1 MSGSFANHS
10 ENAGEFAFWV
20 CAASPT
26 QPKSDSSY
34 FLEALGEYCAIFYHI
49 RWSVCLN
56 QVTIG
61 PKLILEHSDRQPLDP
76 VRRLAL
82 PEFREAL
89 MNHAPDGVLEET
101 PAGLATRLNLP
112 FKNLLLL
119 TRALTH
125 RSYINEHPEALEDN
139 ERLEFL
145 GDAVLDFITGAWLYN
160 HFPEKAEGDLTRLRS
175 ALVCTEQLAEF
186 ARALDL
192 GPAMRLGHGED
203 QAGGRQRDVLLC
215 ATFEALIGALY
226 IQNDISEVQRFIHPM
241 LEAVSEQFLFQVDL
255 QDPKSRL
262 QEWSQSQKIGIPRYV
277 TLQAS
282 GPDHERLFEVEVHIN
297 GKTYGCGSGRSK
309 QTAARNAA
317 QATLE
322 MIENSEI

>member
-1 MSGSFANHS
+1 
-10 ENAGEFAFWV
+10 
-20 CAASPT
+20 
-26 QPKSDSSY
+26 
-34 FLEALGEYCAIFYHI
+34 LE
-49 RWSVCLN
+49 
-56 QVTIG
+56 Q
-61 PKLILEHSDRQPLDP
+61 SDRQPLDL

-82 PEFREAL
+82 PEFREAS
-89 MNHAPDGVLEET
+89 MNHAPNGVGEES
-101 PAGLATRLNLP
+101 PAGLARRLELP

-145 GDAVLDFITGAWLYN
+145 GDAVLDFVAGAWLYN
-160 HFPEKAEGDLTRLRS
+160 HFPEKAEGELTRFRS

-215 ATFEALIGALY
+215 ATFESLVGALY
-226 IQNDISEVQRFIHPM
+226 LQNDISTIQRFIHPM
-241 LEAVSEQFLFQVDL
+241 LEAVSEQFILRPDL

-262 QEWSQSQKIGIPRYV
+262 QEWSQAKKLGIPKYV
-277 TLQAS
+277 TLQVS
-282 GPDHERLFEVEVHIN
+282 GPDHDRMFEVEVHIN
-297 GKTYGCGSGRSK
+297 GKVYGHGDGRSK
-309 QTAARNAA
+309 QTAARLAA
-317 QATLE
+317 QASLE
-322 MIENSEI
+322 MIERTEI